1 MAAADPEEVI
11 KIVWGRDEIRHIF
24 EVGFDGE

>member
-1 MAAADPEEVI
+1 MAAADPEEVLV
-11 KIVWGRDEIRHIF
+11 IVWGRGEIRHIF